1 MTKETV
7 EKHCKK
13 DKKER
18 QAATKR
24 LTTAKCYKN
33 INSEYTIEYTK
44 HITNTYQNKNH
55 QMISSELQ
63 ISSIYKT
70 TDELRC

>member
-44 HITNTYQNKNH
+44 HITNTY
-55 QMISSELQ
+55 
-63 ISSIYKT
+63 
-70 TDELRC
+70 